1 MNNSELI
8 ISKLNNKYPPNEL
21 ESILNGLKVNRKV
34 SLRINNLKSNFEEI
48 DKVLKNSNISFSK
61 LNFYDNAIIIDNDNE
76 AKIRELDIYNDGK
89 IYLQSLSSMIPPLV
103 LDAKANENILDMCAA
118 PGGKTSEICAL
129 SNNTVMITACE
140 KNKIRTERLKYNLDK
155 LGCKKVNILNNDSRR
170 LDNFLKFDKI
180 LLDAPCS
187 GSGTLNLNE
196 DNNNFNEDLINR
208 SVRFQTELL
217 SKAFELINSG
227 GTIIYST
234 CSIFD
239 EENDGV
245 VDIVSKKYNFDVE
258 KISINLDKAELLDSK
273 YGLLI
278 KPNEYYEGFY
288 VSKLI
293 KK

>member
-48 DKVLKNSNISFSK
+48 DKVLKTSNISFSK

-245 VDIVSKKYNFDVE
+245 VDIVSKKYNFDIE
-258 KISINLDKAELLDSK
+258 KISINLDKAKLLDSK

-278 KPNEYYEGFY
+278 KPNEYYEGFF

>member
-8 ISKLNNKYPPNEL
+8 ISKLNNKYPLDEL

-48 DKVLKNSNISFSK
+48 GKTLKTANISFSK
-61 LNFYDNAIIIDNDNE
+61 LDFYDNAIILDNDNE
-76 AKIRELDIYNDGK
+76 SKIRELDIYNDGK

-196 DNNNFNEDLINR
+196 ENNNFNEDLINR

-245 VDIVSKKYNFDVE
+245 VDIVSKKYNFDIE
-258 KISINLDKAELLDSK
+258 KININLDKAAFLDSK

>member
-217 SKAFELINSG
+217 SKAFELINIG

>member
-1 MNNSELI
+1 MNNSELF
-8 ISKLNNKYPPNEL
+8 ISKLNNKYPLDEL

-48 DKVLKNSNISFSK
+48 DKALKTANISFSK
-61 LNFYDNAIIIDNDNE
+61 LDFYDNAIILDNDNE
-76 AKIRELDIYNDGK
+76 SKIRELDIYNDGK

-196 DNNNFNEDLINR
+196 ENNNFNEDLINR

-245 VDIVSKKYNFDVE
+245 VDIVSKKYNFDIE
-258 KISINLDKAELLDSK
+258 KININLDKAEFLDSK

>member
-8 ISKLNNKYPPNEL
+8 ISKLNNKYPQNEL

-245 VDIVSKKYNFDVE
+245 VDIVSKKYNFDIE

>member
-1 MNNSELI
+1 MNNSELF
-8 ISKLNNKYPPNEL
+8 ISKLNNKYPLDEL

-48 DKVLKNSNISFSK
+48 DKALKTSNISFSK
-61 LNFYDNAIIIDNDNE
+61 LDFYDNAIILDNDNE
-76 AKIRELDIYNDGK
+76 SKIRELDIYNDGK

-196 DNNNFNEDLINR
+196 ENNNFNEDLINR

-245 VDIVSKKYNFDVE
+245 VDIVFKKYNFDIE
-258 KISINLDKAELLDSK
+258 KININLDKAEFLDSK

>member
-1 MNNSELI
+1 MNNSELF
-8 ISKLNNKYPPNEL
+8 ISKLNNKYPLDEL

-48 DKVLKNSNISFSK
+48 DKALKTANISFSK
-61 LNFYDNAIIIDNDNE
+61 LDFYDNAIILDNDNE
-76 AKIRELDIYNDGK
+76 SKIRELDIYNDGK

-196 DNNNFNEDLINR
+196 ENNNFNEDLINR
-208 SVRFQTELL
+208 SVRFQAELL

>member
-196 DNNNFNEDLINR
+196 ENNNFNEDLINR

-245 VDIVSKKYNFDVE
+245 VDIVSKKYNFDIE
-258 KISINLDKAELLDSK
+258 KININLDKAEFLDSK

>member
-1 MNNSELI
+1 MNNCELI

-21 ESILNGLKVNRKV
+21 ESILNGLKVKRKV

-48 DKVLKNSNISFSK
+48 DKALKTANISFSK
-61 LNFYDNAIIIDNDNE
+61 LDFYDNAIILDNDNE
-76 AKIRELDIYNDGK
+76 SKIRELDIYNDGK

-245 VDIVSKKYNFDVE
+245 VDIVSKKYNFDIE
-258 KISINLDKAELLDSK
+258 KININLDKAEFLDSK

>member
-1 MNNSELI
+1 MNNSELF
-8 ISKLNNKYPPNEL
+8 ISKLNNKYPLDEL
-21 ESILNGLKVNRKV
+21 ESILNGLKVKRKV

-48 DKVLKNSNISFSK
+48 DKALKTANISFSK
-61 LNFYDNAIIIDNDNE
+61 LDFYDNAIILDNDNE
-76 AKIRELDIYNDGK
+76 SKIRELDIYNDGK

-196 DNNNFNEDLINR
+196 ENNNFNEDLINR

-245 VDIVSKKYNFDVE
+245 VDIVFKKYNFDIE
-258 KISINLDKAELLDSK
+258 KININLDKAEFLDSK

>member
-1 MNNSELI
+1 MNNSELF
-8 ISKLNNKYPPNEL
+8 ISKLNNKYPLDEL

-48 DKVLKNSNISFSK
+48 DKALKTANISFSK
-61 LNFYDNAIIIDNDNE
+61 LDFYDNAIIIDNDNE
-76 AKIRELDIYNDGK
+76 SKIRELDIYNDGK

-196 DNNNFNEDLINR
+196 ENNNFNEDLINR

-245 VDIVSKKYNFDVE
+245 VDIVFKKYNFDIE
-258 KISINLDKAELLDSK
+258 KININLDKAEFLDSK

>member
-1 MNNSELI
+1 MNNSELF
-8 ISKLNNKYPPNEL
+8 ISKLNNKYPLDEL

-48 DKVLKNSNISFSK
+48 DKALKTANISFSK
-61 LNFYDNAIIIDNDNE
+61 LDFYDNAIILDNDNE
-76 AKIRELDIYNDGK
+76 SKIRELDIYNDGK

-196 DNNNFNEDLINR
+196 ENNNFNEDLINR

-245 VDIVSKKYNFDVE
+245 VDIVFKKYNFDIE
-258 KISINLDKAELLDSK
+258 KININLDKAEFLDSK

>member
-187 GSGTLNLNE
+187 GSGTLYLNE

>member
-1 MNNSELI
+1 
-8 ISKLNNKYPPNEL
+8 
-21 ESILNGLKVNRKV
+21 
-34 SLRINNLKSNFEEI
+34 
-48 DKVLKNSNISFSK
+48 
-61 LNFYDNAIIIDNDNE
+61 
-76 AKIRELDIYNDGK
+76 
-89 IYLQSLSSMIPPLV
+89 MIPPLV

-187 GSGTLNLNE
+187 GSGTLYLNE

>member
-8 ISKLNNKYPPNEL
+8 ISKLNNKYPLDEL

-34 SLRINNLKSNFEEI
+34 SLRINNLKSNFEEV
-48 DKVLKNSNISFSK
+48 DKALKTANISFSK
-61 LNFYDNAIIIDNDNE
+61 LDFYDNAIIIDNDNE

-103 LDAKANENILDMCAA
+103 LDVKANENILDMCAA

-196 DNNNFNEDLINR
+196 ENNNFNEDLINR

-245 VDIVSKKYNFDVE
+245 VDIVSKKYNFDIE
-258 KISINLDKAELLDSK
+258 KININLDKAEFLDSK

>member
-1 MNNSELI
+1 MNNSELF
-8 ISKLNNKYPPNEL
+8 ISKLNNKYPLDEL

-48 DKVLKNSNISFSK
+48 DKALKTANISFSK
-61 LNFYDNAIIIDNDNE
+61 LDFYDNAIILDNDNE
-76 AKIRELDIYNDGK
+76 SKIRELDIYNDGK

-196 DNNNFNEDLINR
+196 ENNNFNEDLINR

>member
-187 GSGTLNLNE
+187 GSGTLYLNE

-245 VDIVSKKYNFDVE
+245 VDIVSKKYNFDIE

>member
-8 ISKLNNKYPPNEL
+8 ISKLINKYPQNEL

-76 AKIRELDIYNDGK
+76 SKIRELDIYNDGK

-217 SKAFELINSG
+217 SKAFELINIG

-245 VDIVSKKYNFDVE
+245 VDIVSKKYNFDIE

>member
-8 ISKLNNKYPPNEL
+8 ISKLNNKYPLDEL

-34 SLRINNLKSNFEEI
+34 SFRINNLKSNFEEI
-48 DKVLKNSNISFSK
+48 DKALKTANISFSK
-61 LNFYDNAIIIDNDNE
+61 LDFYDNAIILDNDNE
-76 AKIRELDIYNDGK
+76 SKIRELDIYNDGK

-196 DNNNFNEDLINR
+196 ENNNFNEDLINR

-245 VDIVSKKYNFDVE
+245 VDIVSKKYNFDIE
-258 KISINLDKAELLDSK
+258 KININLDKAEFLDSK

>member
-245 VDIVSKKYNFDVE
+245 VDIVSKKYNFDIE

>member
-1 MNNSELI
+1 MNNSELF
-8 ISKLNNKYPPNEL
+8 ISKLNNKYPLDEL

-48 DKVLKNSNISFSK
+48 DKALKTANISFSK
-61 LNFYDNAIIIDNDNE
+61 LDFYDNAIILDNDNE
-76 AKIRELDIYNDGK
+76 SKIRELDIYNDGK

-129 SNNTVMITACE
+129 SNNTDIITASE

-196 DNNNFNEDLINR
+196 ENNNFNEDLINR